1 MDLETAQDR
10 IKQLKDIIN
19 QHNHLYYVK
28 DNPQISDHEYDQLMR
43 ELIQLETSFPQLL
56 TVDSPTQRVGGQ
68 PLPFFEKVEHLIP
81 MLSLGNAFGED
92 DLKDFVSPGK
102 TECFATTR

>member
-1 MDLETAQDR
+1 MDLKTAQDR

-19 QHNHLYYVK
+19 QHNFLYYVK

-68 PLPFFEKVEHLIP
+68 PLP
-81 MLSLGNAFGED
+81 SL
-92 DLKDFVSPGK
+92 K
-102 TECFATTR
+102 R